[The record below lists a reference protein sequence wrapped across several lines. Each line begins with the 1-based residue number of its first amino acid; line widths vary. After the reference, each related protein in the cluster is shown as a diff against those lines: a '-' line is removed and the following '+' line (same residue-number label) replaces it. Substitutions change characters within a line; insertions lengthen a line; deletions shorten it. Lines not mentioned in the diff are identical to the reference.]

1 MKSVAKVDRAPERY
15 SSDREHE
22 EKTMNPPRKNELEPQ
37 EMGQIWAWNHKIPGV
52 TNKCIH
58 DLFAEQVLA
67 QPNAPAICA
76 WDGEMSYSV
85 LDGLSTKLAGYLV
98 KIGVKPG
105 DVVPLCFEKSMWTV
119 VAMLAVLKAGGAFAP
134 LDPDHPVSR
143 HKEILRQTGAR
154 MVVVS
159 AQHSARWASSSCHV
173 VTLSEASIGQLTVE
187 DDLPGFSATPGN
199 AAYVLFTSGST
210 GIPKGV
216 VLEHRA
222 VSTSCLGHGRA
233 FGITDQSRVLQFTS
247 YTFDFCMAEIITT
260 LLYGGCIC
268 VPSDRDRHS
277 DLAKAINTMGANWA
291 LLTPSVAQL
300 LNPSDVP
307 TLKILVIG
315 GEQVTSKDWNRW
327 PTSVQLINGY
337 GPTECCI
344 VCTGY
349 TTTQAFKTG
358 TIGTAIASVSW
369 VVDPEDYHKL
379 APLGSVGE
387 LLVEGPILARGY
399 LNDAEKTAAAFI
411 EDPAWLVDGCQGYAG
426 RRGRLYKTG
435 DLVRYD
441 DEGNLVCLGRKDSQ
455 VKVRGQRV
463 ELGEIEHHIQ
473 GCMPEANQIAVEV
486 ILLEGEKSNTILAA
500 FLQLDVKTGRA
511 FPTNKAAETGSL
523 AQVIFPVEA
532 GKKLAERLP
541 SYMVP
546 DVYFVVTQLPITV
559 SGKTDRKRLREI
571 GASFSAQQLAEIRTS
586 GQGLKRQPSTE
597 NEKALQQ
604 LWAGVL
610 AIDADSIGLDDSFFR
625 LGGDSIAAMKLVGEA
640 RRAGIHLTV
649 ADLFRNP
656 KLEAVASLNLSLGN
670 SSPENIVAFAL
681 LGETS
686 DVTQIREEVAAS
698 CNTNTSLIEDI
709 YPCSPLQE
717 GMMAL
722 ASKRPGDYIM
732 QSVLALH
739 DDTDEDRFRAAWE
752 RVVQSTAVLR
762 TRIVHSSKM
771 GMLQVVLADGIE
783 WEQAN
788 ELEQYLEKD
797 KSVSMGLGD
806 SLARYALVR
815 DVGTGKRWMVWTLHH
830 ALYDGWSLPQIAN
843 LVTEVYHGAEVG
855 KQPGF
860 NAFIKYLGEQDHE
873 AAAAYWQGTLA
884 DCQAISF
891 PALPPAVQQPVA
903 DATTAFQ
910 CPALA
915 RRPSDITMSTL
926 IRAAWALLA
935 SSYTSSDD
943 VVFGATVTGRNAPVA
958 GIEAMAGPT
967 IATVPVRVRVQHS
980 HKVSEF
986 LHSVQQQATEMI
998 PYEQTGLHETAKVSA
1013 DARHACSFQTLLIV
1027 QPGSNGDIAHDAL
1040 GEWRSHSDLQD
1051 FTTYALMVQCVLA
1064 DDEVQIIASFDRRAI
1079 EPWQVDKMLRQFSF
1093 VMQQLATADAE
1104 AGIASIDTLTPE
1116 DRQQL
1121 WEWNHDVPPAIERCI
1136 HDLFADQAKARPDAP
1151 AICAWDGDMTYG
1163 ELDVLSG
1170 RLAGHLVE
1178 LGVGPED
1185 IVPLCFEKSMW
1196 TVVAML
1202 AVLKAGG
1209 AFLLLDP
1216 SLPHERLR
1224 LMCRKV
1230 SAKLS
1235 LASEASAPLAK
1246 DLVGT
1251 VVIVNAD
1258 SALQLAHHASPITS
1272 VRPTHTAYVIFTSG
1286 STGEPKG
1293 CRIEHRAASSAVT
1306 AHGRYLGMQA
1316 STRTLQFA
1324 SYAFAGSLVELLMN
1338 LCHGGCICVLS
1349 EEERRT
1355 DLASAMCRMKV
1366 NWAFL
1371 TSTVVDLLTPKSVPS
1386 LSILCVG
1393 GEPIRA
1399 SQIVRWGSQV
1409 HLRQTYGS
1417 SEVSGIVSSAALTT
1431 CSTTRDVGRAS
1442 TGVFWIVDPNNHN
1455 RLAPVGA
1462 VGEVLVEGPV
1472 LGREYIDEPDK
1483 TASTFIEAPAWRASL
1498 GLSAGQQRLYK
1509 TGDLA
1514 RYKDD
1519 GSIELIGR
1527 KDNQVKLRG
1536 QRIEVEEI
1544 EHQARLAEADV
1555 AEIAVELIQP
1565 KDGED
1570 GMLACFIVVEDSAS
1584 NEDELSGKRTR
1595 LDTRTQRTIGKI
1607 QDRLERFLPQYM
1619 VPAVFIP
1626 ILTLPVTWSKK
1637 IDRKR
1642 LREVG
1647 STFSGRELAELQAT
1661 TQGLKRQP
1669 STENEKALQQ
1679 LWAGVLAI
1687 DADSIGLDD
1696 SFFRLGGDSIAAM
1709 KLVGEARRAG
1719 IHLTVADL
1727 FRNPKL
1733 EAVASLNLSLGNSSP
1748 ENIVAFAL
1756 LGETSDVTQIRE
1768 EVAASCNTNTSLIE
1782 DIYPCSPLQEGMMA
1796 LASKRPGDYIMQSV
1810 LALHDDTDEDRFRAA
1825 WERVVQSTAVLRTRI
1840 VHSSKMGMLQVVLAD
1855 GIEWEQANELEQYL
1869 EKDKS
1874 VSMGLGDSLAR
1885 YALVRDVGTGKRWM
1899 VWTLHHALYDGWS
1912 LPQIANLVTEVYHG
1926 AEVGKQ
1932 PGFNAF
1938 IKYLGEQD
1946 HEAAAAYWQG
1956 TLADCQAISF
1966 PALPP
1971 AVQQP
1976 VADAT
1981 TAFQCPALARRPSDI
1996 TMSTLI
2002 RAAWAL
2008 LASSYTSSDDVVF
2021 GATVTGRNAPV
2032 AGIEAMAGPTIATVP
2047 VRVRVQHSHKVSEFL
2062 HSVQQQA
2069 TEMIPYEQTGLH
2081 ETAKVSADARH
2092 ACSFQT
2098 LLIVQPGS
2106 NGDIAHDAL
2115 GEWRSH
2121 SDLQDFTT
2129 YALMVQCVL
2138 ADDEVQIIA
2147 SFDRRAIEPWQVDKM
2162 LRQFS
2167 FVMQQLATAD
2177 AEAGIASIDT
2187 LTPEDRQQLWEWNH
2201 DVPPAIE
2208 RCIHDLFADQAKA
2221 RPDAPAIC
2229 AWDGD
2234 MTYGELDVLSG
2245 RLAGHL
2251 VELGVGP
2258 EDIVPLCFEKSMWT
2272 VVAMLAVLKAGG
2284 AFLLLDPSLP
2294 HERLRLMCRKV
2305 SAKLSLASEASAP
2318 LAKDLVGTVVI
2329 VNADSALQLAHH
2341 ASPITSVRPTHTAY
2355 VIFTSGSTGEPK
2367 GCRIEHRAASSAVT
2381 AHGRYLGMQAST
2393 RTLQFASY
2401 AFAGSLVELLMNLC
2415 HGGCICV
2422 LSEEERRTDLASA
2435 MCRMKVNWAFLTST
2449 VVDLLTPKSVPSL
2462 SILCVGGEP
2471 IRASQIVRWGSQV
2484 HLRQT
2489 YGSSEVSGIVSSA
2502 ALTTCS
2508 TMRDVGRASTGVFW
2522 IVDPNNHNRLAPVGA
2537 VGEVL
2542 VEGPVL
2548 GREYIDEPDKT
2559 ASTFIEAPAWRASLG
2574 LSAGQQRLYKTG
2586 DLARY
2591 KDDGSIELIGRKDNQ
2606 VKLRG
2611 QRIEVEEIE
2620 HQARL
2625 AEADVAEIAV
2635 ELIQPK
2641 DGEDGMLACFIV
2653 VEDSA
2658 SNEDE
2663 LSGKRTR
2670 LDTRTQRTIGKI
2682 QDRLERFL
2690 PQYMVPAVF
2699 IPILTLPVTWSK
2711 KIDRK
2716 RLREVGST
2724 FSGRELAELQATTQ
2738 GLKRQ
2743 PSTENEKALQQLWAG
2758 VLAIDADSIGL
2769 DDSFFRLGGDSIA
2782 AMKLVGEARRA
2793 GIHLTVADLFRNPK
2807 LEAVASLNLSLGNSS
2822 PENIVAFAL
2831 LGETSDVTQIREEVA
2846 ASCNTNTSL
2855 IEDIYPC
2862 SPLQEGMMALASKRP
2877 GDYIMQSVLALHD
2890 DTDEDRFRA
2899 AWERVVQSTAV
2910 LRTRIVHS
2918 SKMGMLQVVLADG
2931 IEWEQANELEQY
2943 LEKDKSVSM
2952 GLGDSLARYALVRDV
2967 GTGKR
2972 WMVWTLH
2979 HALYDGWSLPQIA
2992 NLVTEVYHGA
3002 EVGKQPGFNA
3012 FIKYLG
3018 EQDHEAAAAYWQGT
3032 LADCQAISFPA
3043 LPPAVQQ
3050 PVADATTAF
3059 QCPALAR
3066 RPSDITMS
3074 TLIRAAWALL
3084 ASSYTSSD
3092 DVVFGATVTGRNAPV
3107 AGIEAMAGPTI
3118 ATVPVRVRVQH
3129 SHKVSE
3135 FLHSVQQQATE
3146 MIPYEQTGLHE
3157 TAKVSADARHACSFQ
3172 TLLIVQPGSNGDI
3185 AHDALGEWRSH
3196 SDLQDF
3202 TTYALMVQCVLADDE
3217 VQIIASFDRRAIE
3230 PWQVDKMLRQGRHRQ
3245 HRHPHARG
3253 QAAALGVEPRR
3264 APAIERCIHDLFAD
3278 QAKARPDAPAICA
3291 WDGDMTYGELDVLSG
3306 RLAGHLVELGVGP
3319 EDIVPLCFEKS
3330 MWTVVAMLAV
3340 LKAGGAFLLLDPS
3353 LPHERLR
3360 LMCRKVSAKLSLA
3373 SEASAPLAKDLVGT
3387 VVIVNADSA
3396 LQLAH
3401 HASPIT
3407 SVRPTHTAYVIF
3419 TSGSTGEPKGCR
3431 IEHRAAS
3438 SAVTAHGRYLG
3449 MQAST
3454 RTLQFASYAFAGS
3467 LVELLMNLCHG
3478 GCICVLSEEERRTD
3492 LASAMCRMKVN
3503 WAFLTSTVVDLL
3515 TPKSVPSLSILCVGG
3530 EPIRASQIVRW
3541 GSQVHLR
3548 QTYGSSEV
3556 SGIVSSAALTTCS
3569 TMRDVGRASTG
3580 VFWIVD
3586 PNNHN
3591 RLAPVGAVGEVLVEG
3606 PVLGREYIDEP
3617 DKTASTFIEAPAW
3630 RASLGLSAGQQ
3641 RLYKTGDLARYKD
3654 DGSIELI
3661 GRKDNQVKLRGQR
3674 IEVEEIEHQARLAE
3688 ADVAEIAVELIQ
3700 PKDGEDGMLACFI
3713 VVEDSASNE
3722 DELSG
3727 KRTRLDT
3734 RTQRTIGKIQDRL
3747 ERFLPQY
3754 MVPAVFIPIL
3764 TLPVTWSKK
3773 IDRKRLR
3780 EVGSTFSGREL
3791 AELQATTQGLKRQP
3805 STENEKA
3812 LQQLWAGVLAIDAD
3826 SIGLDDSFFRLGG
3839 DSIAAMKLVGE
3850 ARRAGIHLTV
3860 ADLFRNPKLEAV
3872 ASLNLSLGNSSP
3884 ENIVAFALLGETSD
3898 VTQIREEVAASCN
3911 TNTSLIEDIYPCSPL
3926 QEGMMALA
3934 SKRPGDYIMQSVLA
3948 LHDDTDEDRFRAA
3961 WERVV
3966 QSTAVLRTRI
3976 VHSSKMGM
3984 LQVVLADG
3992 IEWEQANELEQYLE
4006 KDKSVSMGLG
4016 DSLARYALVRDVGTG
4031 KRWMVWTLHHAL
4043 YDGWSLPQIANLVT
4057 EVYHGAEVGK
4067 QPGFNAFIK
4076 YLGEQD
4082 HEAAAAY
4089 WQGTLADCQ
4098 AISFPALP
4106 PAVQQPV
4113 ADATTAFQCPALAR
4127 RPSDITMST
4136 LIRAAWALLASS
4148 YTSSD
4153 DVVFG
4158 ATVTGRN
4165 APVAGI
4171 EAMAGPTIATVPVR
4185 VRVQHSHKVSEFLHS
4200 VQQQATEMIPY
4211 EQTGLHETAK
4221 VSADARHACSFQ
4233 TLLIVQPGSN
4243 GDIAHD
4249 ALGEWRSHSDLQ
4261 DFTTYALMVQC
4272 VLADD
4277 EVQIIA
4283 SFDRRAIEPWQV
4295 DKMLRQFSFV
4305 MQQLATAD
4313 AEAGIASIDTLTP
4326 EDRQQLWEW
4335 NHDVPPAIERCIH
4348 DLFADQA
4355 KARPDAPA
4363 ICAWDGDMTY
4373 GELDVLSGRLAG
4385 HLVELG
4391 VGPEDI
4397 VPLCFEKSMWTVV
4410 AMLAVLKAGGAFL
4423 LLDPS
4428 LPHER
4433 LRLMCRKVSA
4443 KLSLASEASAP
4454 LAKDLVGTVVIV
4466 NADSAL
4472 QLAHHASPITSVRPT
4487 HTAYVIFTSGSTGE
4501 PKGCRIEH
4509 RAASSAVTAHG
4520 RYLGMQAST
4529 RTLQFA
4535 SYAFAGSLVEL
4546 LMNLCHGGC
4555 ICVLSEEERRTDLA
4569 SAMCRMKVNWA
4580 FLTSTVVDLLTPKS
4594 VPSLS
4599 ILCVGGE
4606 PIRASQIVRWGS
4618 QVHLRQTYGSSEVS
4632 GIVSSAA
4639 LTTCSTMR
4647 DVGRASTGV
4656 FWIVDPNNHNRLAPV
4671 GAVGEVLVEGPVLGR
4686 EYIDEPDKTAST
4698 FIEAPAWRASLGLSA
4713 GQQRLYKTGDLA
4725 RYKDDGSIELI
4736 GRKDNQ
4742 VKLRGQRIEV
4752 EEIEHQ
4758 ARLAEADVAEI
4769 AVELIQ
4775 PKDGED
4781 GMLACF
4787 IVVEDSASN
4796 EDELSGKRTRLD
4808 TRTQRTIG
4816 KIQDRLERFLPQYMV
4831 PAVFIPILTLPVT
4844 WSKKIDRK
4852 RLREVGSTFS
4862 GRELAE
4868 LQATTQGLKRQP
4880 STENEKALQQLWAGV
4895 LAIDADS
4902 IGLDDSFFRLGGDSI
4917 AAMKLVGEAR
4927 RAGIHLTVA
4936 DLFRNPKLEAVA
4948 SLNLSLGNSSPENIV
4963 AFALLGETSDV
4974 TQIRE
4979 EVAASCNTNTSLIE
4993 DIYPCSP
5000 LQEGMMALA
5009 SKRPGDYIM
5018 QSVLALHDDTDED
5031 RFRAAWER
5039 VVQST
5044 AVLRTRI
5051 VHSSKMG
5058 MLQVVLADGIEWEQ
5072 ANELEQYLEK
5082 DKSVSMGLGDSL
5094 ARYALVR
5101 DVGTGKRWM
5110 VWTLH
5115 HALYDGW
5122 SLPQIANLVTE
5133 VYHGAE
5139 VGKQPGFN
5147 AFIKYLGEQDH
5158 EAAAAYWQGT
5168 LADCQAISFPALPPA
5183 VQQPVADATTAFQ
5196 CPALA
5201 RRPSDITM
5209 STLIRAAWALLASSY
5224 TSSDD
5229 VVFGATVTGRNAP
5242 VAGIE
5247 AMAGPTIATVPVR
5260 VRVQHSHKV
5269 SEFLHSVQ
5277 QQATEMIPYE
5287 QTGLHETAKVSAD
5300 ARHACSFQTLLIVQP
5315 GSNGDIAHDAL
5326 GEWRSH
5332 SDLQD
5337 FTTYALMVQCVLAD
5351 DEVQIIAS
5359 FDRRAIEPWQVDKML
5374 RQFSFVMQQLA
5385 TADAEAGIASIDT
5398 LTPEDRQQ
5406 LWEWNH
5412 DVPPAIERCI
5422 HDLFADQAKARPDA
5436 PAICAWDG
5444 DMTYGELDVLSGRLA
5459 GHLVELGVGP
5469 EDIVP
5474 LCFEKSMWTVVAMLA
5489 VLKAGGAFLLL
5500 DPSLPHE
5507 RLRLMCRKVS
5517 AKLSLA
5523 SEASAPLAK
5532 DLVGTVVIVN
5542 ADSALQLAHHASPI
5556 TSVRPTHTAYVIFTS
5571 GSTGEPKGCRI
5582 EHRAASSAVTAHG
5595 RYLGMQASTRTL
5607 QFASYAFAGSL
5618 VELLMNLCHGGCICV
5633 LSEEERRTDL
5643 ASAMCR
5649 MKVNWAFLTSTVVD
5663 LLTPKSV
5670 PSLSILCV
5678 GGEPIRASQIVRW
5691 GSQVHLRQTYGS
5703 SEVSGIVSSAAL
5715 TTCSTMRDV
5724 GRASTGVFWIVD
5736 PNNHNRLA
5744 PVGAVGEVLVEGPVL
5759 GREYID
5765 EPDKT
5770 ASTFIEAPAWRASLG
5785 LSAGQQRLYKTG
5797 DLARYKD
5804 DGSIELIGRKDNQV
5818 KLRGQRIEVEEIE
5831 HQARLAEADVAE
5843 IAVELIQPKDGEDGM
5858 LACFIVVEDSA
5869 SNEDE
5874 LSGKRTRLDTRTQR
5888 TIGKIQDRLERFLP
5902 QYMVPAVFIPI
5913 LTLPVTWSKKIDRK
5927 RLREVGSTFSGRELA
5942 ELQATTQ
5949 GLKRQPSTENEK
5961 ALQQLWAGVLAI
5973 DADSIGLDD
5982 SFFRLGGDSIAA
5994 MKLVGEARRAGI
6006 HLTVA
6011 DLFRNPK
6018 LDQLTAAAIASAHAS
6033 PASIP
6038 QVEHAGPVAQSFAQ
6052 GRLWFLEELHPGLT
6066 WYLMPLAVRIRGPL
6080 DLVALHSALL
6090 AVERRHETLRTT
6102 FATVDG
6108 ASVQV
6113 VQPFQAK
6120 DLNII
6125 DIVPGDEQGLT
6136 EAVHQDHSTPFDLRT
6151 EPGWRV
6157 TVYRMSNDDHVLSTV
6172 MHHIISDGWS
6182 VDVLM
6187 RELAAFYSAS
6197 MRGQDPL
6204 SQVQPLSVQYR
6215 DFSAW
6220 QREQAQADEHQKQ
6233 LSYWVE
6239 QLQSSR
6245 PAELLCD
6252 KPRPA
6257 ALSGEAGVQ
6266 SIEIAGPLYAKL
6278 QSFCQLHG
6286 VTQFVVLLA
6295 AFRATH
6301 FRLTGQ
6307 EDATIGTPNANRDRW
6322 EVKDMVGFFV
6332 NMQCLRIKI
6341 GDESFEELVQQVHEV
6356 AVASHANA
6364 DVPFENI
6371 VSKLKND
6378 RDLSRH
6384 PLVQLVFAVHAQR
6397 DLGQLKLEGVETEN
6411 LGDTVTSRFDLEFH
6425 FSQQADGLWGSV
6437 MFSTDLYAPETID
6450 NMLSVFRRVL
6460 ETCLEQPQA
6469 AVASMPLL
6477 RDADYA
6483 KLDAMGLVRVEKTAY
6498 PRDSSVVDLFREQ
6511 AAACPS
6517 RVAVKDSVA
6526 EMTYAQ
6532 LDAASDVLARWLAR
6546 RSLAPETLVGVFAS
6560 RSCEAIVAFL
6570 GILKANLA
6578 YLPFDVKTPATRMED
6593 ILLRVQATDSSCLAY
6608 VMFTSG
6614 STGQPK
6620 GVMVEHRGIV
6630 RLVRDNNLVQHL
6642 PSSPVMAH
6650 MANLAFD
6657 ASTHGTVALSELYC
6671 KLLALFTGLDMLC
6684 VGGEAVH
6691 LADLRAAEQYLTGKF
6706 VNGYGPTENTTFS
6719 TTFLVSKNEQYTNGV
6734 PIGRALSNSGAYVMD
6749 SGLRLVPLGV
6759 VGELVVTGDG
6769 LARGY
6774 TDPARN
6780 VDRFVSVEI
6789 GGKTVRAYRTGDY
6802 VRHRPTDGQLEFF
6815 GRMDGQVKIRGNRV
6829 ELGEIEHTLRSDK
6842 VVREAVAVLQQ
6853 HDGSEARLAGFVT
6866 VHEDA
6871 ETADEHVDDSN
6882 ESQHVDV
6889 WEEKFDADIYSPIDS
6904 VQAENIGRDFVGWTS
6919 MYDGSDIDTAEMN
6932 EWLDDTIATMLNGQR
6947 PGNVLEIGSGTGM
6960 ILFNLGDG
6968 LQSYVGLDPSR
6979 KAVQFIA
6986 ETAKSIPGLAS
6997 KIRMYKATAA
7007 DVGRLEQPVA
7017 ASLVVVNSVVQYFPS
7032 LDYLF
7037 KMVQQLVELEGT
7049 RTLFFGDV
7057 RSCALHREFLATR
7070 AVHMAGDKATKADIR
7085 RMVADMERVE
7095 RELLVDPAFFTALP
7109 SRLPGLVEHV
7119 EILPKKMKATNEL
7132 SCYRYAAVVHVR
7144 PRDGQTQELAI
7155 RDVAHDRWIDF
7166 AERRLDRQSLLQQLK
7181 SLSSAPAVAV
7191 SNIPYSKTIV
7201 SRCLVHSLDG
7211 TEAETPDSP
7220 DWLASVHQRAQD
7232 CPSLSATELVELAQ
7246 EVDCRVEISWSRQ
7259 HSQQG
7264 GLDAIFHRYQPLT
7277 GERVMF
7283 RFPTDHAE
7291 RPLHSL
7297 SSRPLR
7303 QQFLQKTQQRLLEM
7317 LEAQLPTYMVPQ
7329 TLAILDA
7336 MPVNQNGKVDRK
7348 ALEQQIDTQKGQSGL
7363 KRQPETET
7371 QRTMQQLW
7379 RACWPSTQ
7387 TASASTTASSAWA
7400 ATRLPR

>member
-1 MKSVAKVDRAPERY
+1 MK
-15 SSDREHE
+15 

-2187 LTPEDRQQLWEWNH
+2187 LTPEDRQQLWE
-2201 DVPPAIE
+2201 P
-2208 RCIHDLFADQAKA
+2208 RQ

-2272 VVAMLAVLKAGG
+2272 VHPKPVRA
-2284 AFLLLDPSLP
+2284 
-2294 HERLRLMCRKV
+2294 
-2305 SAKLSLASEASAP
+2305 

-2508 TMRDVGRASTGVFW
+2508 TTRDVGRASTESSGLW
-2522 IVDPNNHNRLAPVGA
+2522 IQTITTDLLQSELWVRCLSRAGTWP
-2537 VGEVL
+2537 
-2542 VEGPVL
+2542 
-2548 GREYIDEPDKT
+2548 EYIDEPDKT

-2690 PQYMVPAVF
+2690 PQYM
-2699 IPILTLPVTWSK
+2699 

-2807 LEAVASLNLSLGNSS
+2807 LEAVASL
-2822 PENIVAFAL
+2822 
-2831 LGETSDVTQIREEVA
+2831 
-2846 ASCNTNTSL
+2846 
-2855 IEDIYPC
+2855 
-2862 SPLQEGMMALASKRP
+2862 
-2877 GDYIMQSVLALHD
+2877 
-2890 DTDEDRFRA
+2890 
-2899 AWERVVQSTAV
+2899 
-2910 LRTRIVHS
+2910 
-2918 SKMGMLQVVLADG
+2918 
-2931 IEWEQANELEQY
+2931 
-2943 LEKDKSVSM
+2943 
-2952 GLGDSLARYALVRDV
+2952 
-2967 GTGKR
+2967 
-2972 WMVWTLH
+2972 
-2979 HALYDGWSLPQIA
+2979 
-2992 NLVTEVYHGA
+2992 
-3002 EVGKQPGFNA
+3002 
-3012 FIKYLG
+3012 
-3018 EQDHEAAAAYWQGT
+3018 
-3032 LADCQAISFPA
+3032 
-3043 LPPAVQQ
+3043 
-3050 PVADATTAF
+3050 
-3059 QCPALAR
+3059 
-3066 RPSDITMS
+3066 
-3074 TLIRAAWALL
+3074 
-3084 ASSYTSSD
+3084 
-3092 DVVFGATVTGRNAPV
+3092 
-3107 AGIEAMAGPTI
+3107 
-3118 ATVPVRVRVQH
+3118 
-3129 SHKVSE
+3129 
-3135 FLHSVQQQATE
+3135 
-3146 MIPYEQTGLHE
+3146 
-3157 TAKVSADARHACSFQ
+3157 
-3172 TLLIVQPGSNGDI
+3172 
-3185 AHDALGEWRSH
+3185 
-3196 SDLQDF
+3196 
-3202 TTYALMVQCVLADDE
+3202 
-3217 VQIIASFDRRAIE
+3217 
-3230 PWQVDKMLRQGRHRQ
+3230 
-3245 HRHPHARG
+3245 
-3253 QAAALGVEPRR
+3253 
-3264 APAIERCIHDLFAD
+3264 
-3278 QAKARPDAPAICA
+3278 
-3291 WDGDMTYGELDVLSG
+3291 
-3306 RLAGHLVELGVGP
+3306 
-3319 EDIVPLCFEKS
+3319 
-3330 MWTVVAMLAV
+3330 
-3340 LKAGGAFLLLDPS
+3340 
-3353 LPHERLR
+3353 
-3360 LMCRKVSAKLSLA
+3360 
-3373 SEASAPLAKDLVGT
+3373 
-3387 VVIVNADSA
+3387 
-3396 LQLAH
+3396 
-3401 HASPIT
+3401 
-3407 SVRPTHTAYVIF
+3407 
-3419 TSGSTGEPKGCR
+3419 
-3431 IEHRAAS
+3431 
-3438 SAVTAHGRYLG
+3438 
-3449 MQAST
+3449 
-3454 RTLQFASYAFAGS
+3454 
-3467 LVELLMNLCHG
+3467 
-3478 GCICVLSEEERRTD
+3478 
-3492 LASAMCRMKVN
+3492 
-3503 WAFLTSTVVDLL
+3503 
-3515 TPKSVPSLSILCVGG
+3515 
-3530 EPIRASQIVRW
+3530 
-3541 GSQVHLR
+3541 
-3548 QTYGSSEV
+3548 
-3556 SGIVSSAALTTCS
+3556 
-3569 TMRDVGRASTG
+3569 
-3580 VFWIVD
+3580 
-3586 PNNHN
+3586 
-3591 RLAPVGAVGEVLVEG
+3591 
-3606 PVLGREYIDEP
+3606 
-3617 DKTASTFIEAPAW
+3617 
-3630 RASLGLSAGQQ
+3630 
-3641 RLYKTGDLARYKD
+3641 
-3654 DGSIELI
+3654 
-3661 GRKDNQVKLRGQR
+3661 
-3674 IEVEEIEHQARLAE
+3674 
-3688 ADVAEIAVELIQ
+3688 
-3700 PKDGEDGMLACFI
+3700 
-3713 VVEDSASNE
+3713 
-3722 DELSG
+3722 
-3727 KRTRLDT
+3727 
-3734 RTQRTIGKIQDRL
+3734 
-3747 ERFLPQY
+3747 
-3754 MVPAVFIPIL
+3754 
-3764 TLPVTWSKK
+3764 
-3773 IDRKRLR
+3773 
-3780 EVGSTFSGREL
+3780 
-3791 AELQATTQGLKRQP
+3791 
-3805 STENEKA
+3805 
-3812 LQQLWAGVLAIDAD
+3812 
-3826 SIGLDDSFFRLGG
+3826 
-3839 DSIAAMKLVGE
+3839 
-3850 ARRAGIHLTV
+3850 
-3860 ADLFRNPKLEAV
+3860 
-3872 ASLNLSLGNSSP
+3872 
-3884 ENIVAFALLGETSD
+3884 
-3898 VTQIREEVAASCN
+3898 
-3911 TNTSLIEDIYPCSPL
+3911 
-3926 QEGMMALA
+3926 
-3934 SKRPGDYIMQSVLA
+3934 
-3948 LHDDTDEDRFRAA
+3948 
-3961 WERVV
+3961 
-3966 QSTAVLRTRI
+3966 
-3976 VHSSKMGM
+3976 
-3984 LQVVLADG
+3984 
-3992 IEWEQANELEQYLE
+3992 
-4006 KDKSVSMGLG
+4006 
-4016 DSLARYALVRDVGTG
+4016 
-4031 KRWMVWTLHHAL
+4031 
-4043 YDGWSLPQIANLVT
+4043 
-4057 EVYHGAEVGK
+4057 
-4067 QPGFNAFIK
+4067 
-4076 YLGEQD
+4076 
-4082 HEAAAAY
+4082 
-4089 WQGTLADCQ
+4089 
-4098 AISFPALP
+4098 
-4106 PAVQQPV
+4106 
-4113 ADATTAFQCPALAR
+4113 
-4127 RPSDITMST
+4127 
-4136 LIRAAWALLASS
+4136 
-4148 YTSSD
+4148 
-4153 DVVFG
+4153 
-4158 ATVTGRN
+4158 
-4165 APVAGI
+4165 
-4171 EAMAGPTIATVPVR
+4171 
-4185 VRVQHSHKVSEFLHS
+4185 
-4200 VQQQATEMIPY
+4200 
-4211 EQTGLHETAK
+4211 
-4221 VSADARHACSFQ
+4221 
-4233 TLLIVQPGSN
+4233 
-4243 GDIAHD
+4243 
-4249 ALGEWRSHSDLQ
+4249 
-4261 DFTTYALMVQC
+4261 
-4272 VLADD
+4272 
-4277 EVQIIA
+4277 
-4283 SFDRRAIEPWQV
+4283 
-4295 DKMLRQFSFV
+4295 
-4305 MQQLATAD
+4305 
-4313 AEAGIASIDTLTP
+4313 
-4326 EDRQQLWEW
+4326 
-4335 NHDVPPAIERCIH
+4335 
-4348 DLFADQA
+4348 
-4355 KARPDAPA
+4355 
-4363 ICAWDGDMTY
+4363 
-4373 GELDVLSGRLAG
+4373 
-4385 HLVELG
+4385 
-4391 VGPEDI
+4391 
-4397 VPLCFEKSMWTVV
+4397 
-4410 AMLAVLKAGGAFL
+4410 
-4423 LLDPS
+4423 
-4428 LPHER
+4428 
-4433 LRLMCRKVSA
+4433 
-4443 KLSLASEASAP
+4443 
-4454 LAKDLVGTVVIV
+4454 
-4466 NADSAL
+4466 
-4472 QLAHHASPITSVRPT
+4472 
-4487 HTAYVIFTSGSTGE
+4487 
-4501 PKGCRIEH
+4501 
-4509 RAASSAVTAHG
+4509 
-4520 RYLGMQAST
+4520 
-4529 RTLQFA
+4529 
-4535 SYAFAGSLVEL
+4535 
-4546 LMNLCHGGC
+4546 
-4555 ICVLSEEERRTDLA
+4555 
-4569 SAMCRMKVNWA
+4569 
-4580 FLTSTVVDLLTPKS
+4580 
-4594 VPSLS
+4594 
-4599 ILCVGGE
+4599 
-4606 PIRASQIVRWGS
+4606 
-4618 QVHLRQTYGSSEVS
+4618 
-4632 GIVSSAA
+4632 
-4639 LTTCSTMR
+4639 
-4647 DVGRASTGV
+4647 
-4656 FWIVDPNNHNRLAPV
+4656 
-4671 GAVGEVLVEGPVLGR
+4671 
-4686 EYIDEPDKTAST
+4686 
-4698 FIEAPAWRASLGLSA
+4698 
-4713 GQQRLYKTGDLA
+4713 
-4725 RYKDDGSIELI
+4725 
-4736 GRKDNQ
+4736 
-4742 VKLRGQRIEV
+4742 
-4752 EEIEHQ
+4752 
-4758 ARLAEADVAEI
+4758 
-4769 AVELIQ
+4769 
-4775 PKDGED
+4775 
-4781 GMLACF
+4781 
-4787 IVVEDSASN
+4787 
-4796 EDELSGKRTRLD
+4796 
-4808 TRTQRTIG
+4808 
-4816 KIQDRLERFLPQYMV
+4816 
-4831 PAVFIPILTLPVT
+4831 
-4844 WSKKIDRK
+4844 
-4852 RLREVGSTFS
+4852 
-4862 GRELAE
+4862 
-4868 LQATTQGLKRQP
+4868 
-4880 STENEKALQQLWAGV
+4880 
-4895 LAIDADS
+4895 
-4902 IGLDDSFFRLGGDSI
+4902 
-4917 AAMKLVGEAR
+4917 
-4927 RAGIHLTVA
+4927 
-4936 DLFRNPKLEAVA
+4936 
-4948 SLNLSLGNSSPENIV
+4948 
-4963 AFALLGETSDV
+4963 
-4974 TQIRE
+4974 
-4979 EVAASCNTNTSLIE
+4979 
-4993 DIYPCSP
+4993 
-5000 LQEGMMALA
+5000 
-5009 SKRPGDYIM
+5009 
-5018 QSVLALHDDTDED
+5018 
-5031 RFRAAWER
+5031 
-5039 VVQST
+5039 
-5044 AVLRTRI
+5044 
-5051 VHSSKMG
+5051 
-5058 MLQVVLADGIEWEQ
+5058 
-5072 ANELEQYLEK
+5072 
-5082 DKSVSMGLGDSL
+5082 
-5094 ARYALVR
+5094 
-5101 DVGTGKRWM
+5101 
-5110 VWTLH
+5110 
-5115 HALYDGW
+5115 
-5122 SLPQIANLVTE
+5122 
-5133 VYHGAE
+5133 
-5139 VGKQPGFN
+5139 
-5147 AFIKYLGEQDH
+5147 
-5158 EAAAAYWQGT
+5158 
-5168 LADCQAISFPALPPA
+5168 
-5183 VQQPVADATTAFQ
+5183 
-5196 CPALA
+5196 
-5201 RRPSDITM
+5201 
-5209 STLIRAAWALLASSY
+5209 
-5224 TSSDD
+5224 
-5229 VVFGATVTGRNAP
+5229 
-5242 VAGIE
+5242 
-5247 AMAGPTIATVPVR
+5247 
-5260 VRVQHSHKV
+5260 
-5269 SEFLHSVQ
+5269 
-5277 QQATEMIPYE
+5277 
-5287 QTGLHETAKVSAD
+5287 
-5300 ARHACSFQTLLIVQP
+5300 
-5315 GSNGDIAHDAL
+5315 
-5326 GEWRSH
+5326 
-5332 SDLQD
+5332 
-5337 FTTYALMVQCVLAD
+5337 
-5351 DEVQIIAS
+5351 
-5359 FDRRAIEPWQVDKML
+5359 
-5374 RQFSFVMQQLA
+5374 
-5385 TADAEAGIASIDT
+5385 
-5398 LTPEDRQQ
+5398 
-5406 LWEWNH
+5406 
-5412 DVPPAIERCI
+5412 
-5422 HDLFADQAKARPDA
+5422 
-5436 PAICAWDG
+5436 
-5444 DMTYGELDVLSGRLA
+5444 
-5459 GHLVELGVGP
+5459 
-5469 EDIVP
+5469 
-5474 LCFEKSMWTVVAMLA
+5474 
-5489 VLKAGGAFLLL
+5489 
-5500 DPSLPHE
+5500 
-5507 RLRLMCRKVS
+5507 
-5517 AKLSLA
+5517 
-5523 SEASAPLAK
+5523 
-5532 DLVGTVVIVN
+5532 
-5542 ADSALQLAHHASPI
+5542 
-5556 TSVRPTHTAYVIFTS
+5556 
-5571 GSTGEPKGCRI
+5571 
-5582 EHRAASSAVTAHG
+5582 
-5595 RYLGMQASTRTL
+5595 
-5607 QFASYAFAGSL
+5607 
-5618 VELLMNLCHGGCICV
+5618 
-5633 LSEEERRTDL
+5633 
-5643 ASAMCR
+5643 
-5649 MKVNWAFLTSTVVD
+5649 
-5663 LLTPKSV
+5663 
-5670 PSLSILCV
+5670 
-5678 GGEPIRASQIVRW
+5678 
-5691 GSQVHLRQTYGS
+5691 
-5703 SEVSGIVSSAAL
+5703 
-5715 TTCSTMRDV
+5715 
-5724 GRASTGVFWIVD
+5724 
-5736 PNNHNRLA
+5736 
-5744 PVGAVGEVLVEGPVL
+5744 
-5759 GREYID
+5759 
-5765 EPDKT
+5765 
-5770 ASTFIEAPAWRASLG
+5770 
-5785 LSAGQQRLYKTG
+5785 
-5797 DLARYKD
+5797 
-5804 DGSIELIGRKDNQV
+5804 
-5818 KLRGQRIEVEEIE
+5818 
-5831 HQARLAEADVAE
+5831 
-5843 IAVELIQPKDGEDGM
+5843 
-5858 LACFIVVEDSA
+5858 
-5869 SNEDE
+5869 
-5874 LSGKRTRLDTRTQR
+5874 
-5888 TIGKIQDRLERFLP
+5888 
-5902 QYMVPAVFIPI
+5902 
-5913 LTLPVTWSKKIDRK
+5913 
-5927 RLREVGSTFSGRELA
+5927 
-5942 ELQATTQ
+5942 
-5949 GLKRQPSTENEK
+5949 
-5961 ALQQLWAGVLAI
+5961 
-5973 DADSIGLDD
+5973 
-5982 SFFRLGGDSIAA
+5982 
-5994 MKLVGEARRAGI
+5994 
-6006 HLTVA
+6006 
-6011 DLFRNPK
+6011 
-6018 LDQLTAAAIASAHAS
+6018 
-6033 PASIP
+6033 
-6038 QVEHAGPVAQSFAQ
+6038 
-6052 GRLWFLEELHPGLT
+6052 
-6066 WYLMPLAVRIRGPL
+6066 
-6080 DLVALHSALL
+6080 
-6090 AVERRHETLRTT
+6090 
-6102 FATVDG
+6102 
-6108 ASVQV
+6108 
-6113 VQPFQAK
+6113 
-6120 DLNII
+6120 
-6125 DIVPGDEQGLT
+6125 
-6136 EAVHQDHSTPFDLRT
+6136 
-6151 EPGWRV
+6151 
-6157 TVYRMSNDDHVLSTV
+6157 
-6172 MHHIISDGWS
+6172 
-6182 VDVLM
+6182 
-6187 RELAAFYSAS
+6187 
-6197 MRGQDPL
+6197 
-6204 SQVQPLSVQYR
+6204 
-6215 DFSAW
+6215 
-6220 QREQAQADEHQKQ
+6220 
-6233 LSYWVE
+6233 
-6239 QLQSSR
+6239 
-6245 PAELLCD
+6245 
-6252 KPRPA
+6252 
-6257 ALSGEAGVQ
+6257 
-6266 SIEIAGPLYAKL
+6266 
-6278 QSFCQLHG
+6278 
-6286 VTQFVVLLA
+6286 
-6295 AFRATH
+6295 
-6301 FRLTGQ
+6301 
-6307 EDATIGTPNANRDRW
+6307 
-6322 EVKDMVGFFV
+6322 
-6332 NMQCLRIKI
+6332 
-6341 GDESFEELVQQVHEV
+6341 
-6356 AVASHANA
+6356 
-6364 DVPFENI
+6364 
-6371 VSKLKND
+6371 
-6378 RDLSRH
+6378 
-6384 PLVQLVFAVHAQR
+6384 
-6397 DLGQLKLEGVETEN
+6397 
-6411 LGDTVTSRFDLEFH
+6411 
-6425 FSQQADGLWGSV
+6425 
-6437 MFSTDLYAPETID
+6437 
-6450 NMLSVFRRVL
+6450 
-6460 ETCLEQPQA
+6460 
-6469 AVASMPLL
+6469 
-6477 RDADYA
+6477 
-6483 KLDAMGLVRVEKTAY
+6483 
-6498 PRDSSVVDLFREQ
+6498 
-6511 AAACPS
+6511 
-6517 RVAVKDSVA
+6517 
-6526 EMTYAQ
+6526 
-6532 LDAASDVLARWLAR
+6532 
-6546 RSLAPETLVGVFAS
+6546 
-6560 RSCEAIVAFL
+6560 
-6570 GILKANLA
+6570 
-6578 YLPFDVKTPATRMED
+6578 
-6593 ILLRVQATDSSCLAY
+6593 
-6608 VMFTSG
+6608 
-6614 STGQPK
+6614 
-6620 GVMVEHRGIV
+6620 
-6630 RLVRDNNLVQHL
+6630 
-6642 PSSPVMAH
+6642 
-6650 MANLAFD
+6650 
-6657 ASTHGTVALSELYC
+6657 
-6671 KLLALFTGLDMLC
+6671 
-6684 VGGEAVH
+6684 
-6691 LADLRAAEQYLTGKF
+6691 
-6706 VNGYGPTENTTFS
+6706 
-6719 TTFLVSKNEQYTNGV
+6719 
-6734 PIGRALSNSGAYVMD
+6734 
-6749 SGLRLVPLGV
+6749 
-6759 VGELVVTGDG
+6759 
-6769 LARGY
+6769 
-6774 TDPARN
+6774 
-6780 VDRFVSVEI
+6780 
-6789 GGKTVRAYRTGDY
+6789 
-6802 VRHRPTDGQLEFF
+6802 
-6815 GRMDGQVKIRGNRV
+6815 
-6829 ELGEIEHTLRSDK
+6829 
-6842 VVREAVAVLQQ
+6842 
-6853 HDGSEARLAGFVT
+6853 
-6866 VHEDA
+6866 
-6871 ETADEHVDDSN
+6871 
-6882 ESQHVDV
+6882 
-6889 WEEKFDADIYSPIDS
+6889 
-6904 VQAENIGRDFVGWTS
+6904 
-6919 MYDGSDIDTAEMN
+6919 
-6932 EWLDDTIATMLNGQR
+6932 
-6947 PGNVLEIGSGTGM
+6947 
-6960 ILFNLGDG
+6960 
-6968 LQSYVGLDPSR
+6968 
-6979 KAVQFIA
+6979 
-6986 ETAKSIPGLAS
+6986 
-6997 KIRMYKATAA
+6997 
-7007 DVGRLEQPVA
+7007 
-7017 ASLVVVNSVVQYFPS
+7017 
-7032 LDYLF
+7032 
-7037 KMVQQLVELEGT
+7037 
-7049 RTLFFGDV
+7049 
-7057 RSCALHREFLATR
+7057 
-7070 AVHMAGDKATKADIR
+7070 
-7085 RMVADMERVE
+7085 
-7095 RELLVDPAFFTALP
+7095 
-7109 SRLPGLVEHV
+7109 
-7119 EILPKKMKATNEL
+7119 
-7132 SCYRYAAVVHVR
+7132 
-7144 PRDGQTQELAI
+7144 
-7155 RDVAHDRWIDF
+7155 
-7166 AERRLDRQSLLQQLK
+7166 
-7181 SLSSAPAVAV
+7181 
-7191 SNIPYSKTIV
+7191 
-7201 SRCLVHSLDG
+7201 
-7211 TEAETPDSP
+7211 
-7220 DWLASVHQRAQD
+7220 
-7232 CPSLSATELVELAQ
+7232 
-7246 EVDCRVEISWSRQ
+7246 
-7259 HSQQG
+7259 
-7264 GLDAIFHRYQPLT
+7264 
-7277 GERVMF
+7277 
-7283 RFPTDHAE
+7283 
-7291 RPLHSL
+7291 
-7297 SSRPLR
+7297 
-7303 QQFLQKTQQRLLEM
+7303 
-7317 LEAQLPTYMVPQ
+7317 
-7329 TLAILDA
+7329 
-7336 MPVNQNGKVDRK
+7336 
-7348 ALEQQIDTQKGQSGL
+7348 
-7363 KRQPETET
+7363 
-7371 QRTMQQLW
+7371 
-7379 RACWPSTQ
+7379 
-7387 TASASTTASSAWA
+7387 
-7400 ATRLPR
+7400 

>member
-1 MKSVAKVDRAPERY
+1 MKK
-15 SSDREHE
+15 
-22 EKTMNPPRKNELEPQ
+22 KTMNPPRKNELEPQ

-1431 CSTTRDVGRAS
+1431 CSTMRDVGRA
-1442 TGVFWIVDPNNHN
+1442 I
-1455 RLAPVGA
+1455 GA

-2435 MCRMKVNWAFLTST
+2435 MCRVKVNWAFLTST

-3157 TAKVSADARHACSFQ
+3157 TAKVSADARHVCSFQ

-3230 PWQVDKMLRQGRHRQ
+3230 PWQVDKMLRQFSFVMQQLATADAEAGIASIDTLTPEDRQ
-3245 HRHPHARG
+3245 QLWEWNHDVP
-3253 QAAALGVEPRR
+3253 
-3264 APAIERCIHDLFAD
+3264 PAIERCIHDLFAD

-3926 QEGMMALA
+3926 QEGMMALT

-4221 VSADARHACSFQ
+4221 VSADARHVCSFQ

-5888 TIGKIQDRLERFLP
+5888 TIGKIQDRLER
-5902 QYMVPAVFIPI
+5902 
-5913 LTLPVTWSKKIDRK
+5913 
-5927 RLREVGSTFSGRELA
+5927 
-5942 ELQATTQ
+5942 
-5949 GLKRQPSTENEK
+5949 
-5961 ALQQLWAGVLAI
+5961 
-5973 DADSIGLDD
+5973 
-5982 SFFRLGGDSIAA
+5982 
-5994 MKLVGEARRAGI
+5994 
-6006 HLTVA
+6006 
-6011 DLFRNPK
+6011 
-6018 LDQLTAAAIASAHAS
+6018 
-6033 PASIP
+6033 
-6038 QVEHAGPVAQSFAQ
+6038 
-6052 GRLWFLEELHPGLT
+6052 
-6066 WYLMPLAVRIRGPL
+6066 
-6080 DLVALHSALL
+6080 DLV
-6090 AVERRHETLRTT
+6090 
-6102 FATVDG
+6102 
-6108 ASVQV
+6108 
-6113 VQPFQAK
+6113 
-6120 DLNII
+6120 
-6125 DIVPGDEQGLT
+6125 
-6136 EAVHQDHSTPFDLRT
+6136 
-6151 EPGWRV
+6151 
-6157 TVYRMSNDDHVLSTV
+6157 
-6172 MHHIISDGWS
+6172 
-6182 VDVLM
+6182 
-6187 RELAAFYSAS
+6187 
-6197 MRGQDPL
+6197 
-6204 SQVQPLSVQYR
+6204 
-6215 DFSAW
+6215 
-6220 QREQAQADEHQKQ
+6220 
-6233 LSYWVE
+6233 
-6239 QLQSSR
+6239 
-6245 PAELLCD
+6245 
-6252 KPRPA
+6252 
-6257 ALSGEAGVQ
+6257 
-6266 SIEIAGPLYAKL
+6266 
-6278 QSFCQLHG
+6278 
-6286 VTQFVVLLA
+6286 
-6295 AFRATH
+6295 
-6301 FRLTGQ
+6301 
-6307 EDATIGTPNANRDRW
+6307 
-6322 EVKDMVGFFV
+6322 
-6332 NMQCLRIKI
+6332 
-6341 GDESFEELVQQVHEV
+6341 
-6356 AVASHANA
+6356 
-6364 DVPFENI
+6364 
-6371 VSKLKND
+6371 
-6378 RDLSRH
+6378 
-6384 PLVQLVFAVHAQR
+6384 
-6397 DLGQLKLEGVETEN
+6397 
-6411 LGDTVTSRFDLEFH
+6411 
-6425 FSQQADGLWGSV
+6425 
-6437 MFSTDLYAPETID
+6437 
-6450 NMLSVFRRVL
+6450 
-6460 ETCLEQPQA
+6460 
-6469 AVASMPLL
+6469 
-6477 RDADYA
+6477 
-6483 KLDAMGLVRVEKTAY
+6483 
-6498 PRDSSVVDLFREQ
+6498 
-6511 AAACPS
+6511 
-6517 RVAVKDSVA
+6517 
-6526 EMTYAQ
+6526 
-6532 LDAASDVLARWLAR
+6532 
-6546 RSLAPETLVGVFAS
+6546 
-6560 RSCEAIVAFL
+6560 
-6570 GILKANLA
+6570 
-6578 YLPFDVKTPATRMED
+6578 
-6593 ILLRVQATDSSCLAY
+6593 
-6608 VMFTSG
+6608 
-6614 STGQPK
+6614 
-6620 GVMVEHRGIV
+6620 
-6630 RLVRDNNLVQHL
+6630 
-6642 PSSPVMAH
+6642 
-6650 MANLAFD
+6650 
-6657 ASTHGTVALSELYC
+6657 
-6671 KLLALFTGLDMLC
+6671 
-6684 VGGEAVH
+6684 
-6691 LADLRAAEQYLTGKF
+6691 
-6706 VNGYGPTENTTFS
+6706 
-6719 TTFLVSKNEQYTNGV
+6719 
-6734 PIGRALSNSGAYVMD
+6734 
-6749 SGLRLVPLGV
+6749 
-6759 VGELVVTGDG
+6759 
-6769 LARGY
+6769 
-6774 TDPARN
+6774 
-6780 VDRFVSVEI
+6780 
-6789 GGKTVRAYRTGDY
+6789 
-6802 VRHRPTDGQLEFF
+6802 
-6815 GRMDGQVKIRGNRV
+6815 
-6829 ELGEIEHTLRSDK
+6829 
-6842 VVREAVAVLQQ
+6842 
-6853 HDGSEARLAGFVT
+6853 
-6866 VHEDA
+6866 
-6871 ETADEHVDDSN
+6871 
-6882 ESQHVDV
+6882 
-6889 WEEKFDADIYSPIDS
+6889 
-6904 VQAENIGRDFVGWTS
+6904 
-6919 MYDGSDIDTAEMN
+6919 
-6932 EWLDDTIATMLNGQR
+6932 
-6947 PGNVLEIGSGTGM
+6947 
-6960 ILFNLGDG
+6960 
-6968 LQSYVGLDPSR
+6968 
-6979 KAVQFIA
+6979 
-6986 ETAKSIPGLAS
+6986 
-6997 KIRMYKATAA
+6997 
-7007 DVGRLEQPVA
+7007 
-7017 ASLVVVNSVVQYFPS
+7017 
-7032 LDYLF
+7032 
-7037 KMVQQLVELEGT
+7037 
-7049 RTLFFGDV
+7049 
-7057 RSCALHREFLATR
+7057 
-7070 AVHMAGDKATKADIR
+7070 
-7085 RMVADMERVE
+7085 
-7095 RELLVDPAFFTALP
+7095 
-7109 SRLPGLVEHV
+7109 
-7119 EILPKKMKATNEL
+7119 
-7132 SCYRYAAVVHVR
+7132 
-7144 PRDGQTQELAI
+7144 
-7155 RDVAHDRWIDF
+7155 
-7166 AERRLDRQSLLQQLK
+7166 
-7181 SLSSAPAVAV
+7181 
-7191 SNIPYSKTIV
+7191 
-7201 SRCLVHSLDG
+7201 
-7211 TEAETPDSP
+7211 
-7220 DWLASVHQRAQD
+7220 
-7232 CPSLSATELVELAQ
+7232 
-7246 EVDCRVEISWSRQ
+7246 
-7259 HSQQG
+7259 
-7264 GLDAIFHRYQPLT
+7264 
-7277 GERVMF
+7277 
-7283 RFPTDHAE
+7283 
-7291 RPLHSL
+7291 
-7297 SSRPLR
+7297 
-7303 QQFLQKTQQRLLEM
+7303 
-7317 LEAQLPTYMVPQ
+7317 
-7329 TLAILDA
+7329 
-7336 MPVNQNGKVDRK
+7336 
-7348 ALEQQIDTQKGQSGL
+7348 
-7363 KRQPETET
+7363 
-7371 QRTMQQLW
+7371 
-7379 RACWPSTQ
+7379 
-7387 TASASTTASSAWA
+7387 
-7400 ATRLPR
+7400 

>member
-1 MKSVAKVDRAPERY
+1 MKK
-15 SSDREHE
+15 
-22 EKTMNPPRKNELEPQ
+22 KTMNPPRKNELEPQ

-315 GEQVTSKDWNRW
+315 GEQVTSTDWNRW

-586 GQGLKRQPSTE
+586 G
-597 NEKALQQ
+597 
-604 LWAGVL
+604 
-610 AIDADSIGLDDSFFR
+610 
-625 LGGDSIAAMKLVGEA
+625 
-640 RRAGIHLTV
+640 
-649 ADLFRNP
+649 
-656 KLEAVASLNLSLGN
+656 
-670 SSPENIVAFAL
+670 
-681 LGETS
+681 
-686 DVTQIREEVAAS
+686 
-698 CNTNTSLIEDI
+698 
-709 YPCSPLQE
+709 
-717 GMMAL
+717 
-722 ASKRPGDYIM
+722 
-732 QSVLALH
+732 
-739 DDTDEDRFRAAWE
+739 
-752 RVVQSTAVLR
+752 
-762 TRIVHSSKM
+762 
-771 GMLQVVLADGIE
+771 
-783 WEQAN
+783 
-788 ELEQYLEKD
+788 
-797 KSVSMGLGD
+797 
-806 SLARYALVR
+806 
-815 DVGTGKRWMVWTLHH
+815 
-830 ALYDGWSLPQIAN
+830 
-843 LVTEVYHGAEVG
+843 
-855 KQPGF
+855 
-860 NAFIKYLGEQDHE
+860 
-873 AAAAYWQGTLA
+873 
-884 DCQAISF
+884 
-891 PALPPAVQQPVA
+891 
-903 DATTAFQ
+903 
-910 CPALA
+910 
-915 RRPSDITMSTL
+915 
-926 IRAAWALLA
+926 
-935 SSYTSSDD
+935 
-943 VVFGATVTGRNAPVA
+943 
-958 GIEAMAGPT
+958 
-967 IATVPVRVRVQHS
+967 
-980 HKVSEF
+980 
-986 LHSVQQQATEMI
+986 
-998 PYEQTGLHETAKVSA
+998 
-1013 DARHACSFQTLLIV
+1013 
-1027 QPGSNGDIAHDAL
+1027 
-1040 GEWRSHSDLQD
+1040 
-1051 FTTYALMVQCVLA
+1051 
-1064 DDEVQIIASFDRRAI
+1064 
-1079 EPWQVDKMLRQFSF
+1079 
-1093 VMQQLATADAE
+1093 
-1104 AGIASIDTLTPE
+1104 
-1116 DRQQL
+1116 
-1121 WEWNHDVPPAIERCI
+1121 
-1136 HDLFADQAKARPDAP
+1136 
-1151 AICAWDGDMTYG
+1151 
-1163 ELDVLSG
+1163 
-1170 RLAGHLVE
+1170 
-1178 LGVGPED
+1178 
-1185 IVPLCFEKSMW
+1185 
-1196 TVVAML
+1196 
-1202 AVLKAGG
+1202 
-1209 AFLLLDP
+1209 
-1216 SLPHERLR
+1216 
-1224 LMCRKV
+1224 
-1230 SAKLS
+1230 
-1235 LASEASAPLAK
+1235 
-1246 DLVGT
+1246 
-1251 VVIVNAD
+1251 
-1258 SALQLAHHASPITS
+1258 
-1272 VRPTHTAYVIFTSG
+1272 
-1286 STGEPKG
+1286 
-1293 CRIEHRAASSAVT
+1293 
-1306 AHGRYLGMQA
+1306 
-1316 STRTLQFA
+1316 
-1324 SYAFAGSLVELLMN
+1324 
-1338 LCHGGCICVLS
+1338 
-1349 EEERRT
+1349 
-1355 DLASAMCRMKV
+1355 
-1366 NWAFL
+1366 
-1371 TSTVVDLLTPKSVPS
+1371 
-1386 LSILCVG
+1386 
-1393 GEPIRA
+1393 
-1399 SQIVRWGSQV
+1399 
-1409 HLRQTYGS
+1409 
-1417 SEVSGIVSSAALTT
+1417 
-1431 CSTTRDVGRAS
+1431 
-1442 TGVFWIVDPNNHN
+1442 
-1455 RLAPVGA
+1455 
-1462 VGEVLVEGPV
+1462 
-1472 LGREYIDEPDK
+1472 
-1483 TASTFIEAPAWRASL
+1483 
-1498 GLSAGQQRLYK
+1498 
-1509 TGDLA
+1509 
-1514 RYKDD
+1514 
-1519 GSIELIGR
+1519 
-1527 KDNQVKLRG
+1527 
-1536 QRIEVEEI
+1536 
-1544 EHQARLAEADV
+1544 
-1555 AEIAVELIQP
+1555 
-1565 KDGED
+1565 
-1570 GMLACFIVVEDSAS
+1570 
-1584 NEDELSGKRTR
+1584 
-1595 LDTRTQRTIGKI
+1595 
-1607 QDRLERFLPQYM
+1607 
-1619 VPAVFIP
+1619 
-1626 ILTLPVTWSKK
+1626 
-1637 IDRKR
+1637 
-1642 LREVG
+1642 
-1647 STFSGRELAELQAT
+1647 
-1661 TQGLKRQP
+1661 
-1669 STENEKALQQ
+1669 
-1679 LWAGVLAI
+1679 
-1687 DADSIGLDD
+1687 
-1696 SFFRLGGDSIAAM
+1696 
-1709 KLVGEARRAG
+1709 
-1719 IHLTVADL
+1719 
-1727 FRNPKL
+1727 
-1733 EAVASLNLSLGNSSP
+1733 
-1748 ENIVAFAL
+1748 
-1756 LGETSDVTQIRE
+1756 
-1768 EVAASCNTNTSLIE
+1768 
-1782 DIYPCSPLQEGMMA
+1782 
-1796 LASKRPGDYIMQSV
+1796 
-1810 LALHDDTDEDRFRAA
+1810 
-1825 WERVVQSTAVLRTRI
+1825 
-1840 VHSSKMGMLQVVLAD
+1840 
-1855 GIEWEQANELEQYL
+1855 
-1869 EKDKS
+1869 
-1874 VSMGLGDSLAR
+1874 
-1885 YALVRDVGTGKRWM
+1885 
-1899 VWTLHHALYDGWS
+1899 
-1912 LPQIANLVTEVYHG
+1912 
-1926 AEVGKQ
+1926 
-1932 PGFNAF
+1932 
-1938 IKYLGEQD
+1938 
-1946 HEAAAAYWQG
+1946 
-1956 TLADCQAISF
+1956 
-1966 PALPP
+1966 
-1971 AVQQP
+1971 
-1976 VADAT
+1976 
-1981 TAFQCPALARRPSDI
+1981 
-1996 TMSTLI
+1996 
-2002 RAAWAL
+2002 
-2008 LASSYTSSDDVVF
+2008 
-2021 GATVTGRNAPV
+2021 
-2032 AGIEAMAGPTIATVP
+2032 
-2047 VRVRVQHSHKVSEFL
+2047 
-2062 HSVQQQA
+2062 
-2069 TEMIPYEQTGLH
+2069 
-2081 ETAKVSADARH
+2081 
-2092 ACSFQT
+2092 
-2098 LLIVQPGS
+2098 
-2106 NGDIAHDAL
+2106 
-2115 GEWRSH
+2115 
-2121 SDLQDFTT
+2121 
-2129 YALMVQCVL
+2129 
-2138 ADDEVQIIA
+2138 
-2147 SFDRRAIEPWQVDKM
+2147 
-2162 LRQFS
+2162 
-2167 FVMQQLATAD
+2167 
-2177 AEAGIASIDT
+2177 
-2187 LTPEDRQQLWEWNH
+2187 
-2201 DVPPAIE
+2201 
-2208 RCIHDLFADQAKA
+2208 
-2221 RPDAPAIC
+2221 
-2229 AWDGD
+2229 
-2234 MTYGELDVLSG
+2234 
-2245 RLAGHL
+2245 
-2251 VELGVGP
+2251 
-2258 EDIVPLCFEKSMWT
+2258 
-2272 VVAMLAVLKAGG
+2272 
-2284 AFLLLDPSLP
+2284 
-2294 HERLRLMCRKV
+2294 
-2305 SAKLSLASEASAP
+2305 
-2318 LAKDLVGTVVI
+2318 
-2329 VNADSALQLAHH
+2329 
-2341 ASPITSVRPTHTAY
+2341 
-2355 VIFTSGSTGEPK
+2355 
-2367 GCRIEHRAASSAVT
+2367 
-2381 AHGRYLGMQAST
+2381 
-2393 RTLQFASY
+2393 
-2401 AFAGSLVELLMNLC
+2401 
-2415 HGGCICV
+2415 
-2422 LSEEERRTDLASA
+2422 
-2435 MCRMKVNWAFLTST
+2435 
-2449 VVDLLTPKSVPSL
+2449 
-2462 SILCVGGEP
+2462 
-2471 IRASQIVRWGSQV
+2471 
-2484 HLRQT
+2484 
-2489 YGSSEVSGIVSSA
+2489 
-2502 ALTTCS
+2502 
-2508 TMRDVGRASTGVFW
+2508 
-2522 IVDPNNHNRLAPVGA
+2522 
-2537 VGEVL
+2537 
-2542 VEGPVL
+2542 
-2548 GREYIDEPDKT
+2548 
-2559 ASTFIEAPAWRASLG
+2559 
-2574 LSAGQQRLYKTG
+2574 
-2586 DLARY
+2586 
-2591 KDDGSIELIGRKDNQ
+2591 
-2606 VKLRG
+2606 
-2611 QRIEVEEIE
+2611 
-2620 HQARL
+2620 
-2625 AEADVAEIAV
+2625 
-2635 ELIQPK
+2635 
-2641 DGEDGMLACFIV
+2641 
-2653 VEDSA
+2653 
-2658 SNEDE
+2658 
-2663 LSGKRTR
+2663 
-2670 LDTRTQRTIGKI
+2670 
-2682 QDRLERFL
+2682 
-2690 PQYMVPAVF
+2690 
-2699 IPILTLPVTWSK
+2699 
-2711 KIDRK
+2711 
-2716 RLREVGST
+2716 
-2724 FSGRELAELQATTQ
+2724 
-2738 GLKRQ
+2738 
-2743 PSTENEKALQQLWAG
+2743 
-2758 VLAIDADSIGL
+2758 
-2769 DDSFFRLGGDSIA
+2769 
-2782 AMKLVGEARRA
+2782 
-2793 GIHLTVADLFRNPK
+2793 
-2807 LEAVASLNLSLGNSS
+2807 
-2822 PENIVAFAL
+2822 
-2831 LGETSDVTQIREEVA
+2831 
-2846 ASCNTNTSL
+2846 
-2855 IEDIYPC
+2855 
-2862 SPLQEGMMALASKRP
+2862 
-2877 GDYIMQSVLALHD
+2877 
-2890 DTDEDRFRA
+2890 
-2899 AWERVVQSTAV
+2899 
-2910 LRTRIVHS
+2910 
-2918 SKMGMLQVVLADG
+2918 
-2931 IEWEQANELEQY
+2931 
-2943 LEKDKSVSM
+2943 
-2952 GLGDSLARYALVRDV
+2952 
-2967 GTGKR
+2967 
-2972 WMVWTLH
+2972 
-2979 HALYDGWSLPQIA
+2979 
-2992 NLVTEVYHGA
+2992 
-3002 EVGKQPGFNA
+3002 
-3012 FIKYLG
+3012 
-3018 EQDHEAAAAYWQGT
+3018 
-3032 LADCQAISFPA
+3032 
-3043 LPPAVQQ
+3043 
-3050 PVADATTAF
+3050 
-3059 QCPALAR
+3059 
-3066 RPSDITMS
+3066 
-3074 TLIRAAWALL
+3074 
-3084 ASSYTSSD
+3084 
-3092 DVVFGATVTGRNAPV
+3092 
-3107 AGIEAMAGPTI
+3107 
-3118 ATVPVRVRVQH
+3118 
-3129 SHKVSE
+3129 
-3135 FLHSVQQQATE
+3135 
-3146 MIPYEQTGLHE
+3146 
-3157 TAKVSADARHACSFQ
+3157 
-3172 TLLIVQPGSNGDI
+3172 
-3185 AHDALGEWRSH
+3185 
-3196 SDLQDF
+3196 
-3202 TTYALMVQCVLADDE
+3202 
-3217 VQIIASFDRRAIE
+3217 
-3230 PWQVDKMLRQGRHRQ
+3230 
-3245 HRHPHARG
+3245 
-3253 QAAALGVEPRR
+3253 
-3264 APAIERCIHDLFAD
+3264 
-3278 QAKARPDAPAICA
+3278 
-3291 WDGDMTYGELDVLSG
+3291 
-3306 RLAGHLVELGVGP
+3306 
-3319 EDIVPLCFEKS
+3319 
-3330 MWTVVAMLAV
+3330 
-3340 LKAGGAFLLLDPS
+3340 
-3353 LPHERLR
+3353 
-3360 LMCRKVSAKLSLA
+3360 
-3373 SEASAPLAKDLVGT
+3373 
-3387 VVIVNADSA
+3387 
-3396 LQLAH
+3396 
-3401 HASPIT
+3401 
-3407 SVRPTHTAYVIF
+3407 
-3419 TSGSTGEPKGCR
+3419 
-3431 IEHRAAS
+3431 
-3438 SAVTAHGRYLG
+3438 
-3449 MQAST
+3449 
-3454 RTLQFASYAFAGS
+3454 
-3467 LVELLMNLCHG
+3467 
-3478 GCICVLSEEERRTD
+3478 
-3492 LASAMCRMKVN
+3492 
-3503 WAFLTSTVVDLL
+3503 
-3515 TPKSVPSLSILCVGG
+3515 
-3530 EPIRASQIVRW
+3530 
-3541 GSQVHLR
+3541 
-3548 QTYGSSEV
+3548 
-3556 SGIVSSAALTTCS
+3556 
-3569 TMRDVGRASTG
+3569 
-3580 VFWIVD
+3580 
-3586 PNNHN
+3586 
-3591 RLAPVGAVGEVLVEG
+3591 
-3606 PVLGREYIDEP
+3606 
-3617 DKTASTFIEAPAW
+3617 
-3630 RASLGLSAGQQ
+3630 
-3641 RLYKTGDLARYKD
+3641 
-3654 DGSIELI
+3654 
-3661 GRKDNQVKLRGQR
+3661 
-3674 IEVEEIEHQARLAE
+3674 
-3688 ADVAEIAVELIQ
+3688 
-3700 PKDGEDGMLACFI
+3700 
-3713 VVEDSASNE
+3713 
-3722 DELSG
+3722 
-3727 KRTRLDT
+3727 
-3734 RTQRTIGKIQDRL
+3734 
-3747 ERFLPQY
+3747 
-3754 MVPAVFIPIL
+3754 
-3764 TLPVTWSKK
+3764 
-3773 IDRKRLR
+3773 
-3780 EVGSTFSGREL
+3780 
-3791 AELQATTQGLKRQP
+3791 
-3805 STENEKA
+3805 
-3812 LQQLWAGVLAIDAD
+3812 
-3826 SIGLDDSFFRLGG
+3826 
-3839 DSIAAMKLVGE
+3839 
-3850 ARRAGIHLTV
+3850 
-3860 ADLFRNPKLEAV
+3860 
-3872 ASLNLSLGNSSP
+3872 
-3884 ENIVAFALLGETSD
+3884 
-3898 VTQIREEVAASCN
+3898 
-3911 TNTSLIEDIYPCSPL
+3911 
-3926 QEGMMALA
+3926 
-3934 SKRPGDYIMQSVLA
+3934 
-3948 LHDDTDEDRFRAA
+3948 
-3961 WERVV
+3961 
-3966 QSTAVLRTRI
+3966 
-3976 VHSSKMGM
+3976 
-3984 LQVVLADG
+3984 
-3992 IEWEQANELEQYLE
+3992 
-4006 KDKSVSMGLG
+4006 
-4016 DSLARYALVRDVGTG
+4016 
-4031 KRWMVWTLHHAL
+4031 
-4043 YDGWSLPQIANLVT
+4043 
-4057 EVYHGAEVGK
+4057 
-4067 QPGFNAFIK
+4067 
-4076 YLGEQD
+4076 
-4082 HEAAAAY
+4082 
-4089 WQGTLADCQ
+4089 
-4098 AISFPALP
+4098 
-4106 PAVQQPV
+4106 
-4113 ADATTAFQCPALAR
+4113 
-4127 RPSDITMST
+4127 
-4136 LIRAAWALLASS
+4136 
-4148 YTSSD
+4148 
-4153 DVVFG
+4153 
-4158 ATVTGRN
+4158 
-4165 APVAGI
+4165 
-4171 EAMAGPTIATVPVR
+4171 
-4185 VRVQHSHKVSEFLHS
+4185 
-4200 VQQQATEMIPY
+4200 
-4211 EQTGLHETAK
+4211 
-4221 VSADARHACSFQ
+4221 
-4233 TLLIVQPGSN
+4233 
-4243 GDIAHD
+4243 
-4249 ALGEWRSHSDLQ
+4249 
-4261 DFTTYALMVQC
+4261 
-4272 VLADD
+4272 
-4277 EVQIIA
+4277 
-4283 SFDRRAIEPWQV
+4283 
-4295 DKMLRQFSFV
+4295 
-4305 MQQLATAD
+4305 
-4313 AEAGIASIDTLTP
+4313 
-4326 EDRQQLWEW
+4326 
-4335 NHDVPPAIERCIH
+4335 
-4348 DLFADQA
+4348 
-4355 KARPDAPA
+4355 
-4363 ICAWDGDMTY
+4363 
-4373 GELDVLSGRLAG
+4373 
-4385 HLVELG
+4385 
-4391 VGPEDI
+4391 
-4397 VPLCFEKSMWTVV
+4397 
-4410 AMLAVLKAGGAFL
+4410 
-4423 LLDPS
+4423 
-4428 LPHER
+4428 
-4433 LRLMCRKVSA
+4433 
-4443 KLSLASEASAP
+4443 
-4454 LAKDLVGTVVIV
+4454 
-4466 NADSAL
+4466 
-4472 QLAHHASPITSVRPT
+4472 
-4487 HTAYVIFTSGSTGE
+4487 
-4501 PKGCRIEH
+4501 
-4509 RAASSAVTAHG
+4509 
-4520 RYLGMQAST
+4520 
-4529 RTLQFA
+4529 
-4535 SYAFAGSLVEL
+4535 
-4546 LMNLCHGGC
+4546 
-4555 ICVLSEEERRTDLA
+4555 
-4569 SAMCRMKVNWA
+4569 
-4580 FLTSTVVDLLTPKS
+4580 
-4594 VPSLS
+4594 
-4599 ILCVGGE
+4599 
-4606 PIRASQIVRWGS
+4606 
-4618 QVHLRQTYGSSEVS
+4618 
-4632 GIVSSAA
+4632 
-4639 LTTCSTMR
+4639 
-4647 DVGRASTGV
+4647 
-4656 FWIVDPNNHNRLAPV
+4656 
-4671 GAVGEVLVEGPVLGR
+4671 
-4686 EYIDEPDKTAST
+4686 
-4698 FIEAPAWRASLGLSA
+4698 
-4713 GQQRLYKTGDLA
+4713 
-4725 RYKDDGSIELI
+4725 
-4736 GRKDNQ
+4736 
-4742 VKLRGQRIEV
+4742 
-4752 EEIEHQ
+4752 
-4758 ARLAEADVAEI
+4758 
-4769 AVELIQ
+4769 
-4775 PKDGED
+4775 
-4781 GMLACF
+4781 
-4787 IVVEDSASN
+4787 
-4796 EDELSGKRTRLD
+4796 
-4808 TRTQRTIG
+4808 
-4816 KIQDRLERFLPQYMV
+4816 
-4831 PAVFIPILTLPVT
+4831 
-4844 WSKKIDRK
+4844 
-4852 RLREVGSTFS
+4852 
-4862 GRELAE
+4862 
-4868 LQATTQGLKRQP
+4868 QGLKRQP

-6593 ILLRVQATDSSCLAY
+6593 ILSSRPGHRLILVGAGAQLPSTKLSNIEFVSITEALDEQSAEKPGLQMPTTLHGPSATSLAY

-6657 ASTHGTVALSELYC
+6657 ASTWEIYGT
-6671 KLLALFTGLDMLC
+6671 LLCGGTLVCIDAAMVLDAEAVLQTFRKHCIRTAYMAPSLFRSYILQSPALFTGLDMLC

-6919 MYDGSDIDTAEMN
+6919 MYDGSDIDKAEMN

-7379 RACWPSTQ
+7379 AGVLAIDADSIGLDDSFFRLGGDSIAAMKLVGEARRAGIHLTVADLFRNPKLDQLTAAAIASAHASPASIPQVEHAGPVAQSFAQGRLWFLEELHPGLTWYLMPLAVRIRGPLDLVALHSALLAVERRHETLRTTFATVDGASVQVVQPFQAKDLNIIDIVPGDEQGLTEAVHQDHSTPFDLRTEPGWRVTVYRMSNDDHVLSTVMHHIISDGWSVDVLMRELAAFYSASMRGQDPLSQVQPLSVQYRDFSAWQREQAQADEHQKQLSYWVEQLQSSRPAELLCDKPRPAALSGEAGVQSIEIAGPLYAKLQSFCQLHGVTQFVVLLAAFRATHFRLTGQEDATIGTPNANRDRWEVKDMVGFFVNMQCLRIKIGDESFEELVQQVHEVAVASHANADVPFENIVSKLKNDRDLSRHPLVQLVFAVHAQRDLGQLKLEGVETENLGDTVTSRFDLEFHFSQQADGLWGSVMFSTDLYAPETIDNMLSVFRRVLETCLEQPQAAVASMPLLRDADYAKLDAMGLVRVEKTAYPRDSSVVDLFREQAAACPSRVAVKDSVAEMTYAQLDAASDVLARWLARRSLAPETLVGVFASRSCEAIVAFLGILKANLAYLPFDVKTPATRMEDILSSRPGHRLILVGAGAQLPSTKLSNIEFVSITEALDEQ
-7387 TASASTTASSAWA
+7387 SAEKPGLQMPTTLHGPSATSLAYVMFTSGSTGQPKGVMVEHRGIVRLVRDNNLVQHLPSSPVMAHIANLAFDASMWEIYNSLLNCGTLICVDAATVLDAQAVLQTFRQHNITTAFFTPSLLRTYVRQSPRLFCRLDMLCVGGEVLHPSDMLAAREHLAGQLINGYGPTENSATSTLYVTCDNDNSTNGVPIGRALSNSGAYVMDSGLRLVPLGVVGELVVTGDGLARGYTDPARNVDRFVSVEIGGKTVRAYRTGDYVRHRPTDGQLEFFGRMDGQVKIRGNRVELGEIEHALRSDKSVREAVTVLQQPDGSEARLAGFVTLHECTAMAEEKADHTDGAPHADARKQRFLQNTQRRLVEMLEAQLPTYMVPQTLAILDAMPVNQNGKVDRKALEQQIDTQKGQSGLKRQPETETQRTMQQLWAGVLAIDADSIGLDDSFFRLGGDSIAAMKLVGEARRAGIHLTVADLFRNPKLDQLTAAAIASAHASPASIPQVEHAGPVAQSFAQGRLWFLEELHPGLTWYLMPLAVRIRGPLDLVALHSALLAVERRHETLRTTFATVDGASVQVVQPFQAKDLNIIDIVPGDEQGLTEAVHQDHSTPFDLRTEPGWRVTVYRMSNDDHVLSTVMHHIISDGWSVDVLMRELAAFYSASMRGQDPLSQVQPLSVQYRDFSAWQREQAQADEHQKQLSYWVEQLQSSRPAELLCDKPRPAALSGEAGVQSIEIAGPLYAKLQSFCQLHGVTQFVVLLAAFRATHFRLTGQEDATIGTPNANRDRWEVKDMVGFFVNMQCLRIKIGDESFEELVQQVHEVAVASHANADVPFENIVSKLKNDRDLSRHPLVQLVFAVHAQRDLGQLKLEGVETENLGDTVTSRFDLEFHFSQQADGLWGSVMFSTDLYAPETIDNMLSVFRRVLETCLEQPQAAVASMPLLRDADYAKLDAMGLVRVEKTAYPRDSSVVDLFREQAAACPSRVAVKDSVAEMTYAQLDAASDVLARWLARRSLAPETLVGVFASRSCEAIVAFLGILKANLAYLPFDVKTPATRMEDILSSRPGHRLILVGAGAQLPSTKLSNIEFVSITEALDEQSAEKPGLQMPTTLHGPSATSLAYVMFTSGSTGQPKGVMVEHRGIVRLVRDNNLVQHLPSSPVMAHMANLAFDASTWEIYGTLLCGGTLVCIDAAMVLDAEAVLQTFRKHCIRTAYMAPSLFRSYILQSPALFTGLDMLCVGGEAVHLADLRAAEQYLTGKFVNGYGPTENTTFSTTFLVSKNEQYTNGVPIGRALSNSGAYVMDSGLRLVPLGVVGELVVTGDGLARGYTDPARNVDRFVSVEIGGKTVRAYRTGDYVRHRPTDGQLEFFGRMDGQVKIRGNRVELGEIEHALRSDKSVREAVTVLQQPDGSEARLAGFVTLHECTAMAEEKADHTDGAPHADARKQRFLQNTQRRLVEMLEAQLPTYMVPQTLAILDAMPVNQNGKVDRKALEQQIDTQKGQSGLKRQPETETQRTMQQLWAGVLAIDADSIGLDDSFFRLGGDSIAAMKLVGEARRAGIHLTVADLFRNPKLEAVASLNLSLGNSSPENIVAFALLGETSDVTQIREEVAASCNTNTSLIEDIYPCSPLQEGMMALTSKRPGDYIMQSVLALHDDTDEDRFRAAWERVVQSTAVLRTRIVHSSKMGMLQVVLADGIEWEQANELEQYLEKDKSVSMGLGDSLARYALVRDVGTGKRWMVWTLHHALYDGWSLPQIANLVTEVYHGAEVGKQPGFNAFIKYLGEQDHEAAAAYWQGTLADCQAISFPALPPAVQQPVADATTAFQCPALARRPSDITMSTLIRAAWALLASSYTSSDDVVFGATVTGRNAPVAGIEAMAGPTIATVPVRVRVQHSHKVSEFLHSVQQQATEMIPYEQTGLHETAKVSADARHACSFQTLLIVQPGSNGDIAHDALGEWRSHSDLQDFTTYALMVQCVLADDEVQIIASFDRRAIEPWQVDKMLRQFSFVMQQLATADAEAGIASIDTLTPEDRQQLWEWNHDVPPAIERCIHDLFADQAKARPDAPAICAWDGDMTYGELDVLSGRLAGHLVELGVGPEDIVPLCFEKSMWTVVAMLAVLKAGGAFLLLDPSLPHERLRLMCRKVSAKLSLASEASAPLAKDLVGTVVIVNADSALQLAHHASPITSVRPTHTAYVIFTSGSTGEPKGCRIEHRAASSAVTAHGRYLGMQASTRTLQFASYAFAGSLVELLMNLCHGGCICVLSEEERRTDLASAMCRMKVNWAFLTSTVVDLLTPKSVPSLSILCVGGEPIRASQIVRWGSQVHLRQTYGSSEVSGIVSSAALTTCSTTRDVGRASTGVFWIVDPNNHNRLAPVGAVGEVLVEGPVLGREYIDEPDKTASTFIEAPAWRASLGLSAGQQRLYKTGDLARYKDDGSIELIGRKDNQVKLRGQRIEVEEIEHQARLAEADVAEIAVELIQPKDGEDGMLACFIVVEDSASNEDELSGKRTRLDTRTQRTIGKIQDRLERFLPQYMVPAVFIPILTLPVTWSKKIDRKRLREVGSTFSGRELAELQATTQGLKRQPSTENEKALQQLWAGVLAIDADSIGLDDSFFRLGGDSIAAMKLVGEARRAGIHLTVADLFRNPKLECLSRIGRKLLHRIVEPVLSFSLLPPAIKEDILSNQKSLGKINDLASIVDILPVTHCQKFFLSRGQHDPRIAFNYFYVEMGPQLDLYLLRNSCRKVLDHLSILRSRFVPLDDQWFQIILHDLDLPFSVHDVNESLDEASHAICMQDIERTDPLEVPTSFKVVRYKSTHNRLIIRLSHAQYDGVSFPIILRTLISTYQQEPLHPVAEFSTFLAHARKIQTLSGRYWRELLQGSRPIRVTEKLRLQVQEDISPRLVSVEKYMDAPRLPEGITMASLISSAWA
-7400 ATRLPR
+7400 LVLAHITGEQDIVFGHLVAGRNSDIPEVAEIVGPCLNVIPVRTLVYPIKTSKDLIQSVQDQHVSLGESDSMGWDEIVKDCTDWPAGTMYDSLVQHQNIIARPEISFAGVTAKLNWFQNPFGEAPFLFLFSEPEDSQLKIMISGNTHFLTVERASLLVDMLAQTAQALSYSPQASLASHRLSLPGCAFNDG